1 MQGSGA
7 HAATEILT
15 LCIFWFK
22 LWHLT
27 HVTHGPPVMQRRR
40 DQFYLYCSTDS
51 ALLFPH
57 IITRR
62 VAALTLLCSHIAHIQ
77 REKSDV
83 LYKKPIQ
90 SCCKHTQ
97 WANKSWFHTDTG
109 KGEKLCARNLTIC
122 SSGHKP
128 GLYLHILSPE
138 IWVQLSVK
146 IVSKNS
152 PFLTTTIPIN
162 IKNYHGVGHSSWN
175 YNCLR
180 TEELFSSN
188 V

>member
-1 MQGSGA
+1 MQGSCD
-7 HAATEILT
+7 HAASEILS
-15 LCIFWFK
+15 LCIFWLK
-22 LWHLT
+22 LWHPTHLT
-27 HVTHGPPVMQRRR
+27 HGSPVMQKRR
-40 DQFYLYCSTDS
+40 DQFYLHYSTDS

-57 IITRR
+57 IITQR
-62 VAALTLLCSHIAHIQ
+62 VAAATLLCSHVAQ
-77 REKSDV
+77 REKSAV
-83 LYKKPIQ
+83 LCRKPTQ

-97 WANKSWFHTDTG
+97 WANKSWFHADTG

-128 GLYLHILSPE
+128 GLYLDILSPE

-152 PFLTTTIPIN
+152 PLLTTTIPIN

-175 YNCLR
+175 YNCLQ